1 MQQQFQSLKE
11 QKNQLNKK
19 EKRYAELNGL
29 VKKLYESYAKEK
41 ISEKNFEMLSADY
54 EAEQESLEADI
65 SELKERIEAY
75 NENMDNTNQFLE
87 VAGKYTDFSVLTAPM
102 LNEFIEKIVVH
113 SPVWNEGARTQEVE
127 IYFKKLRKWQRKRE
141 YGFGTENT
149 EEDTENEKRQK
160 NLPSNRQKSKTDNKK
175 RSNPHNTN
183 TLERLMRNH
192 RSLFI
197 FQRRILL

>member
-1 MQQQFQSLKE
+1 MRIHLI
-11 QKNQLNKK
+11 
-19 EKRYAELNGL
+19 
-29 VKKLYESYAKEK
+29 AKEK

-127 IYFKKLRKWQRKRE
+127 IYFKFIGKFDIPTPEPTPEEIAEMAEKERIRLRDRE
-141 YGFGTENT
+141 YRRRYRERKKAKKLAEQQAKEQDGQ
-149 EEDTENEKRQK
+149 QK
-160 NLPSNRQKSKTDNKK
+160 AEQSA
-175 RSNPHNTN
+175 
-183 TLERLMRNH
+183 
-192 RSLFI
+192 
-197 FQRRILL
+197 